1 MKKRSCRRS
10 EIERSIHEQAV
21 RIRKM
26 TDEQIVDFLT
36 SLQAPKPV
44 PARSHKD
51 VVTAYIN
58 SLEEKVGSGNGIGP
72 GTIFKLRQHLD
83 AWEMGA

>member
-10 EIERSIHEQAV
+10 ETERSVHEQAV

-26 TDEQIVDFLT
+26 TDEQIVDFVK
-36 SLQAPKPV
+36 SLQAPRTDPE
-44 PARSHKD
+44 RSHKD
-51 VVTAYIN
+51 VVAAYIN
-58 SLEEKVGSGNGIGP
+58 SLEGKIGSGNGIGP